1 MSRMS
6 MFLYAVQRKS
16 CNFTWEITNRVYQ
29 QAWQDLNENDDD
41 DSDTK
46 RRTIFDKTAHLTRL
60 VRWTTT
66 NLFMTETQESQDY
79 FRYYG
84 SVWGSYK
91 HIVFVL
97 FCILFSL

>member
-1 MSRMS
+1 

-60 VRWTTT
+60 NYKITLDITEAYEGQINT
-66 NLFMTETQESQDY
+66 SFLFY
-79 FRYYG
+79 FAYCFL
-84 SVWGSYK
+84 YK
-91 HIVFVL
+91 LHFFPVKIYTF
-97 FCILFSL
+97 FYPMIL